1 MSHSPKQ
8 ASTVSIIVPL
18 YNKAAYV
25 SETIESVLAQSYS
38 RWELIIVDNVS
49 TDNGLTIAQ
58 QFNDPRIRTLTCY
71 RKGPGAAR
79 NYGLSHAQ
87 GDWIQFLDAD
97 DLLEPRHIEQ
107 QLKVAQQNPQAA
119 IVACSWQEFTDANPQ
134 VKTLKRPAGFQ
145 KDNSALRDAAI
156 AFAPWAVHAALI
168 KRSALT
174 SDLFWPEQL
183 DKYLA
188 EDIAFWFKLVS
199 QYTVIYGQG
208 CGCLYRT
215 GTTQCR
221 NQNRNPEKWFEGVH
235 AALEANQTYWKQ
247 VKGEFTSGQCE
258 ALMRVYSSLYL
269 LALEHNSSMIKQQSL
284 AYAEHWLKIY
294 FQLAKKSS
302 FAMRVRYLLGLPLFL
317 NLIERLRRSS

>member
-1 MSHSPKQ
+1 LSHSLKQ
-8 ASTVSIIVPL
+8 TSTVSIIIPL
-18 YNKAAYV
+18 YNKAVYV

-38 RWELIIVDNVS
+38 NWELIIVDNGS

-58 QFNDPRIRTLTCY
+58 QFNDPRIQTLNCY
-71 RKGPGAAR
+71 QKGPGAAR

-107 QLKVAQQNPQAA
+107 QLKVAQQNSEAA
-119 IVACSWQEFTDANPQ
+119 IVACSWQEFTDVNPQ

-145 KDNSALRDAAI
+145 KDISALRDAAI
-156 AFAPWAVHAALI
+156 AYAPWAVHAALI

-174 SDLFWPEQL
+174 SNFLWPEEL

-188 EDIAFWFKLVS
+188 EDITFWFKLLS
-199 QYTVIYGQG
+199 QYKVGYGQS
-208 CGCLYRT
+208 CGCLYRIET
-215 GTTQCR
+215 IQCR

-235 AALEANQTYWKQ
+235 AALKANQIYWRQ
-247 VKGEFTSGQCE
+247 EKGGFTSGQCE

-269 LALEHNSSMIKQQSL
+269 LASEHNSSIIKQRSL
-284 AYAEHWLKIY
+284 ACAEYWLKVY
-294 FQLAKKSS
+294 FQLVQKPS
-302 FAMRVRYLLGLPLFL
+302 FAMRVRYLVGLSFFL
-317 NLIERLRRSS
+317 NFIGRLR